1 MFLQVTPILF
11 HSYAFL
17 PSITSWG
24 CVTSSGFFSS
34 FLDDLLDVDLF
45 GGGVLGDGFSV
56 CAGRNKII
64 C

>member
-11 HSYAFL
+11 QSYTFL

-34 FLDDLLDVDLF
+34 FLDDLLDADLF
-45 GGGVLGDGFSV
+45 AGGVFGDSFSV
-56 CAGRNKII
+56 CAERNKII